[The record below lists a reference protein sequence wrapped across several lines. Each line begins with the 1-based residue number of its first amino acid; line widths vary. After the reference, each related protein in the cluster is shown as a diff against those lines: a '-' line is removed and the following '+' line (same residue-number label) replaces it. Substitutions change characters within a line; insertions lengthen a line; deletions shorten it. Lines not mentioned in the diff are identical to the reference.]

1 MFILT
6 VVLAIVVALIFG
18 GAGLA
23 KIANQPA
30 MVEARKH
37 LAIPSALWRVIGILE
52 VLGAIGLVVGL
63 HQDLPVIGVLAAAGL
78 VGMSIGATYYHQRA
92 GDSIPQWLPAVVAGS
107 LTIFYA
113 IARIG
118 SA

>member
-6 VVLAIVVALIFG
+6 VVLAIVVALVFG

-23 KIANQPA
+23 KIAKQSA
-30 MVEARKH
+30 MVAARQH
-37 LAIPSALWRVIGILE
+37 LGIPTALWRVIGILE
-52 VLGAIGLVVGL
+52 VLGAAGVVVGL

-113 IARIG
+113 IARVG

>member
-6 VVLAIVVALIFG
+6 IVLALVVALIFG
-18 GAGLA
+18 GAGVA
-23 KIANQPA
+23 KITNQQQ
-30 MVEARKH
+30 MVEAREH
-37 LAIPSALWRVIGILE
+37 LAIPTALWRVIGILE
-52 VLGAIGLVVGL
+52 VLGAAGLIIGL

-78 VGMSIGATYYHQRA
+78 VGMSIGAVFYHQRA

-107 LTIFYA
+107 LAIFYA

>member
-1 MFILT
+1 MFVLA
-6 VVLAIVVALIFG
+6 VVLAVVVALIFG

-23 KIANQPA
+23 KVTNRPQT
-30 MVEARKH
+30 VEARTH
-37 LAIPSALWRVIGILE
+37 LGMPAALWRVVGILE
-52 VLGAIGLVVGL
+52 VLGAVGVVVGL

-78 VGMSIGATYYHQRA
+78 VGMTIGATFYHQRA